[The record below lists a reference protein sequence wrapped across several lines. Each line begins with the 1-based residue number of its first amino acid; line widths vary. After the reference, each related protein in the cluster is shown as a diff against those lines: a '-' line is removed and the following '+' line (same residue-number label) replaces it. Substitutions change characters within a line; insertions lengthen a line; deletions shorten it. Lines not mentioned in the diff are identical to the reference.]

1 MIFILHAQAD
11 RPPVLHLP
19 PIPEKHN
26 FTLLAGAV
34 GAFDGLP
41 LPQTAGK
48 VGGAVLR
55 LTLLQPQPSAFALLA
70 DCLRLCRPLLGEH
83 LVGIRYVLAGSD
95 PEPADTGRADPQ
107 PADPGAAV
115 AWTVDDREVVTGF
128 RLSPAIATSPLLEP
142 VVADLGERSLTDDRR
157 FTFLAAAFAGA

>member
-19 PIPEKHN
+19 RIPEQHD

-41 LPQTAGK
+41 LPEPAGR
-48 VGGAVLR
+48 VGGTVLR

-95 PEPADTGRADPQ
+95 AQ
-107 PADPGAAV
+107 PADAKPADSGAAV
-115 AWTVDDREVVTGF
+115 AWTIDDRDIVTKF
-128 RLSPAIATSPLLEP
+128 RLSPAIATSPLLEAF
-142 VVADLGERSLTDDRR
+142 VGDLSKGSLTDDRC
-157 FTFLAAAFAGA
+157 FAFLAAAFAGA

>member
-19 PIPEKHN
+19 RVPEKHD
-26 FTLLAGAV
+26 FMLLAGAV

-41 LPQTAGK
+41 LPEPAGR

-95 PEPADTGRADPQ
+95 PGPADS
-107 PADPGAAV
+107 GAAV

-142 VVADLGERSLTDDRR
+142 FVADLREISLTDARR